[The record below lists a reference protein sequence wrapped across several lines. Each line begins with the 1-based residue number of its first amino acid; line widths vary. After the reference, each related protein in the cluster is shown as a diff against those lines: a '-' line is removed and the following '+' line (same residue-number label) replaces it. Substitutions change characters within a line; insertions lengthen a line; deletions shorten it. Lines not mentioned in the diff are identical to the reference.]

1 MNQELSDAL
10 NDCLDRLIQ
19 GESIQECLR
28 QYPQHAHE
36 LEPLLQVAYA
46 TMRAADTVRPNP
58 AAKAKNFQRFAQ
70 AVAEAETARQRK
82 PARGWSRWIPVARP
96 ILVGVTAIA
105 VFVMGAGVATAA
117 SSSSVPGEPLH
128 WVKTTKESIES
139 NLPRSDEGRANYEAN
154 LAHVRGD
161 EVRRLIERGHFKRA
175 DQTMKRMTIHL
186 RRSARY
192 AGITVTVNPVEMP
205 EKTPARIGSASAE
218 KLKDRLDRD
227 RQQFRRQVERVIIL
241 MPPESQIH
249 VRQYIMKTELGYR
262 LIIGA
267 IQRNTPANRP
277 FIIVVGPPTGSQR

>member
-1 MNQELSDAL
+1 MNQELSEAL

-19 GESIQECLR
+19 GESIQDCLSL
-28 QYPQHAHE
+28 YPQHAQE
-36 LEPLLQVAYA
+36 LEPLLHVAFA
-46 TMRAADTVRPNP
+46 TMRVADTVRPSP
-58 AAKAKNFQRFAQ
+58 AAKSRNFERFTQ
-70 AVAEAETARQRK
+70 AVAESETERERK
-82 PARGWSRWIPVARP
+82 STWGWPRWIPVARP
-96 ILVGVTAIA
+96 ILVGVAAIA
-105 VFVMGAGVATAA
+105 VFVMSAGVATAA

-161 EVRRLIERGHFKRA
+161 EVRKLIERGHFKRA

-186 RRSARY
+186 RRSAHY

-205 EKTPARIGSASAE
+205 ERTPARIGTYGAE

-227 RQQFRRQVERVIIL
+227 RQQFRSQVERVIVL
-241 MPPESQIH
+241 MPPENRPH
-249 VRQYIMKTELGYR
+249 VKQYIMRTELGYR

-267 IQRNTPANRP
+267 IQNDTPANRL
-277 FIIVVGPPTGSQR
+277 FIVLVEPPIGGRR